1 MGEGRIYYA
10 EQGNN
15 YYLRLVGDV
24 RVTLCTALKT
34 YIDSIFDSETISS
47 VVVDL
52 TEATAADS
60 TTLGLLTKVALHVQ
74 AESIKPV
81 MIIQDQSLVK
91 VIESM
96 GLQDIFELV
105 ESLPDTPSELQ
116 QLLCTKASTD
126 EARSQVLD
134 AHKALMSLNKD
145 NMNTFSELVKS
156 LEREADKS
164 A

>member
-10 EQGNN
+10 EQGDN
-15 YYLRLVGDV
+15 YYLKLVGDV
-24 RVTLCTALKT
+24 RVTLCAGLKI
-34 YIDSIFDSETISS
+34 YIHSIFDSETISS

-60 TTLGLLTKVALHVQ
+60 TTLGLLAKVALHVMQ
-74 AESIKPV
+74 VESIKPV
-81 MIIQDQSLVK
+81 MIIQDQSLIK

-105 ESLPDTPSELQ
+105 ESLPDTPSGLQ

-126 EARSQVLD
+126 EARSQVID
-134 AHKALMSLNKD
+134 AHKTLMTLNKD

-156 LEREADKS
+156 LEREEGA
-164 A
+164 

>member
-60 TTLGLLTKVALHVQ
+60 TTLGL
-74 AESIKPV
+74 
-81 MIIQDQSLVK
+81 SL
-91 VIESM
+91 IH
-96 GLQDIFELV
+96 I
-105 ESLPDTPSELQ
+105 
-116 QLLCTKASTD
+116 
-126 EARSQVLD
+126 
-134 AHKALMSLNKD
+134 
-145 NMNTFSELVKS
+145 
-156 LEREADKS
+156 
-164 A
+164 